1 MPATPPS
8 PPVARLRG
16 AAVTYAGQRALAGV
30 DLEIAGGEVVALLGP
45 NGSGKSTLLRA
56 ILGLVPLAAGSLEL
70 FGVPARRFRDR
81 ARIGYVPQRHTIG
94 GGTPATV
101 EEVVSSG
108 RLFRGRLLLPWLSA
122 SERGI
127 VGDAIA
133 TVGLAEKA
141 HQQVSTLSG
150 GQQRRVLIAR
160 ALAAQPDFLV
170 MDEPLAGVDLAN
182 QEILAT
188 TLRTLAAH
196 GVTLLL
202 ATHEIGPVA
211 ALIERTIVLDHGM
224 PSYDGPPSAALL
236 QRFSGSDPDPHAA
249 PAESTDGSFGM

>member
-1 MPATPPS
+1 MTPAQPDA
-8 PPVARLRG
+8 PVVRLRG
-16 AAVTYAGQRALAGV
+16 ATVAYAGQRALSGL
-30 DLEIAGGEVVALLGP
+30 DLDISRGEVVALLGP

-56 ILGLVPLAAGSLEL
+56 ILGLVPLTAGSLEL
-70 FGVPARRFRDR
+70 FGVPAARFRDR
-81 ARIGYVPQRHTIG
+81 ARIGYVPQRHTVG

-108 RLFRGRLLLPWLSA
+108 RLARSRPLLPWLSA

-127 VGDAIA
+127 VSNAVA

-160 ALAAQPDFLV
+160 ALAGQPDFLI
-170 MDEPLAGVDLAN
+170 MDEPLAGVDLPN

-188 TLRTLAAH
+188 TLRTLASH

-211 ALIERTIVLDHGM
+211 ALIARTVVLDHGM
-224 PSYDGPPSAALL
+224 PAYDGPPSAELL
-236 QRFSGSDPDPHAA
+236 HRFAGSDPDPHAA
-249 PAESTDGSFGM
+249 PAQSPGGSFGI